1 MATPGIRDP
10 FGTQS
15 APRRQDQEG
24 DTRNG
29 GRFTYRNGEWVE
41 TNNVRQGQ
49 TATLNGQT
57 VVADGKGNWQRVRQ
71 NPQTGNFEST
81 NVGTYEQ
88 GVRYGPQVE
97 MPSFGTPTST
107 PTPTPPAAAAAP
119 ASSSDAND
127 GRMRGAGTPDVA
139 PPPAA
144 GPPQPTERTNAN
156 GIVQRGVSLSSANE
170 LLAGLGIG
178 EVRDLSTMYQSN
190 ALPATVAGITQVNK
204 PLVEDATPTQKPD
217 VSDPFQPNPQLQGNL
232 PEGTTSFAPTDSYTR
247 YSAGV
252 EPTDARDGASPQPDI
267 AESKRQLSPNSR
279 SFNGADF
286 SGEEPDNSSLV
297 SPMYANKNRNRIRSA
312 FLDTSKN
319 SMEAL
324 RASEREAGIFQQGG
338 KTFGNVNGE
347 LKEVTGDAY
356 AFRNAAMSGVDPS
369 EFLQTKLAEVKG
381 ASEGTPTAEDTPT
394 APTSA
399 VATPGL
405 TPEEQN
411 AEYAAIKFVLDPET
425 NMMMP
430 AK

>member
-190 ALPATVAGITQVNK
+190 ALP
-204 PLVEDATPTQKPD
+204 
-217 VSDPFQPNPQLQGNL
+217 
-232 PEGTTSFAPTDSYTR
+232 TTSSSDAQVMGMPKDQADTLESGGTLETLIDASGIGKTSGMTTGRTDSPQ
-247 YSAGV
+247 
-252 EPTDARDGASPQPDI
+252 EGASPAPDT
-267 AESKRQLSPNSR
+267 SDQKRQVVQG
-279 SFNGADF
+279 FNGTEF
-286 SGEEPDNSSLV
+286 GGEGPDNSSLV

-369 EFLQTKLAEVKG
+369 EFLQTKLAEVKD
-381 ASEGTPTAEDTPT
+381 ASEVTPTAENTPT
-394 APTSA
+394 PSTSA